1 MQAPPEPKEVKLGE
15 KEILE
20 AMVRTGQGDEKV
32 WLKQRREEP
41 VVGYTGFLRGVKAE
55 NEYGRDYRAL
65 AGNSIRR

>member
-1 MQAPPEPKEVKLGE
+1 MHAPPEPKEVKLGE

-55 NEYGRDYRAL
+55 N
-65 AGNSIRR
+65 